1 MGNITFAK
9 VMIFL
14 CLVGSGYLAYV
25 DWQQYQQI
33 KQLKEDLRPLGKV
46 ELLVRETQKLGKQY
60 AELTKSLSN
69 DDLAGQASPLTYISE
84 IADYPKIAIGDV
96 SIQTSEKNP
105 GIKGLVDKVYAISPQ
120 PSKRDFP
127 KLRIANFLFK
137 LEDKSPRIRVT
148 RLVIDQLNKAGKPKV
163 EPTEYPKDSYYFS
176 AEVTSREKE
185 EQ

>member
-14 CLVGSGYLAYV
+14 CLVGSGGLAYV

-33 KQLKEDLRPLGKV
+33 EQLKEDLRPNGRV
-46 ELLVRETQKLGKQY
+46 ELLVRETQMLGKQY

-96 SIQTSEKNP
+96 SIQTSEGDA
-105 GIKGLVDKVYAISPQ
+105 GIKGLVDKVYAITPQ

-148 RLVIDQLNKAGKPKV
+148 KLVIDQLNAEGKPKIMA
-163 EPTEYPKDSYYFS
+163 TQYAGDSYYFS
-176 AEVTSREKE
+176 AEVTSREKVT
-185 EQ
+185 Q